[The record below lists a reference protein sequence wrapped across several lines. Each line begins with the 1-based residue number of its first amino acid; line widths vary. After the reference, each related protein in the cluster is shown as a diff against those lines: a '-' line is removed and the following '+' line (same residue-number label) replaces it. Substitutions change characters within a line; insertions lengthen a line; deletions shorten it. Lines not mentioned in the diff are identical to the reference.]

1 MYFKPLISILFICLC
16 FSNVFGQYQKILK
29 ENLSPKAR
37 IYWDNQKK
45 HLQAIGSYYVNDEKV
60 VLNKTEKHGLWQFY
74 SFDGILEED
83 RMYFRNRIHGKQIVY
98 YPSKKIKTVSFFTYN
113 VPDSSFK
120 EYNEEGK
127 LIVSGNYILGSP
139 DGKWDYFYN
148 DGHYWKTEEVIND
161 TVFLRS
167 FWEEDSLH
175 KQTVKDGNG
184 FIKSFYT
191 NGVVRELYTFK
202 DGLKTG
208 IFEERTANGVLSIA
222 GEFVNGKKNGTWEYY
237 FLDGTLEKKENFIND
252 SLHGY
257 YVVYHSNGKID
268 TEGNYNLGKK
278 IGKWTWNTE
287 NGNVEMNGS
296 FVEDKQD
303 AKWEYFYP
311 DGGLSYTAY
320 YDKGK
325 KTGTWRYL
333 YENGKEFKKGD
344 FVNDQK
350 EGLWQTWYET
360 GTLLMSGSY
369 HEGKETGE
377 WQNFWENGKL
387 KNKSTFKKGMLN
399 GEWLSYTPDGTLVL
413 EGHYKKNLQV
423 KEWRDYYNNGRLK
436 EINHYKIRTRKN
448 YSNGV
453 AVMGMKE
460 TVSEPHGKYEAYS
473 QIDFQIKA
481 KGQYKNGVK
490 QGTWYDYYPG
500 GVVPTIIS
508 EYKNG
513 KLHGTFKQLGRRGE
527 VMHEISYKD
536 GLKDGLFTIYTPNGQ
551 IAVQKMFS
559 KGREMRKKE
568 GGSMFTP

>member
-1 MYFKPLISILFICLC
+1 MKFKHFIAFLFLISSLNLT
-16 FSNVFGQYQKILK
+16 FGQYEKILK

-45 HLQAIGSYYVNDEKV
+45 HLQAIGSYYVNEEKV

-74 SFDGILEED
+74 SYDGILEED
-83 RMYFRNRIHGKQIVY
+83 RMHYRNRIHGKQIVY
-98 YPSKKIKTVSFFTYN
+98 FPSKKVKTVSFFTYN
-113 VPDSSFK
+113 VPDSTFK
-120 EYNEEGK
+120 EYNEDGK

-139 DGKWDYFYN
+139 DGKWEYFYN
-148 DGHYWKTEEVIND
+148 DGRAWKTEEVIND
-161 TVFLRS
+161 TVYLRS

-191 NGVVRELYTFK
+191 NGVAKELYTFK
-202 DGLKTG
+202 EGLKTG
-208 IFEERTANGVLSIA
+208 IFEERTANGVLSVA
-222 GEFVNGKKNGTWEYY
+222 GEFINGKKNGPWEYY
-237 FLDGTLEKKENFIND
+237 FFDGTLEKKENFIND
-252 SLHGY
+252 SLHGN
-257 YVVYHSNGKID
+257 YVVYYSEGKID
-268 TEGNYNLGKK
+268 TEGTYNLGKK
-278 IGKWTWNTE
+278 TGKWTWNTE
-287 NGNVEMNGS
+287 NGNVEMTGS
-296 FVEDKQD
+296 FADDKQD
-303 AKWEYFYP
+303 GKWEYYYP
-311 DGGLSYTAY
+311 DGGLSYTAN

-360 GTLLMSGSY
+360 GTLLMAGSY
-369 HEGKETGE
+369 HEGKETGD
-377 WQNFWENGKL
+377 WQNYWDNGKL

-399 GEWLSYTPDGTLVL
+399 GEWFSYTPDGTLVL

-436 EINHYKIRTRKN
+436 EVNHYKILTRKN

-490 QGTWYDYYPG
+490 HGTWYDYYPG

-508 EYKNG
+508 EYKKG

-559 KGREMRKKE
+559 KGHEMRKKE
-568 GGSMFTP
+568 GGSMMNP

>member
-1 MYFKPLISILFICLC
+1 MNFKLFLASFFLAIT
-16 FSNVFGQYQKILK
+16 FNQSFGQYQKILK

-45 HLQAIGSYYVNDEKV
+45 HLQAIGSYYVNEEKV

-74 SFDGILEED
+74 SYDGILEED
-83 RMYFRNRIHGKQIVY
+83 RMYYRNRIHGKQIVY
-98 YPSKKIKTVSFFTYN
+98 FPSKKIKTVSFFTYN

-120 EYNEEGK
+120 EYNEDGK

-139 DGKWDYFYN
+139 DGKWEYFYN
-148 DGHYWKTEEVIND
+148 DGRAWKTEEVIND
-161 TVFLRS
+161 TVYLRS
-167 FWEEDSLH
+167 FWEEDSLQ
-175 KQTVKDGNG
+175 KQTVIDGNG
-184 FIKSFYT
+184 YIKSFYT
-191 NGVVRELYTFK
+191 NGVTRELYTFK
-202 DGLKTG
+202 NGLKTG
-208 IFEERTANGVLSIA
+208 IFEERTANGVLSIT
-222 GEFVNGKKNGTWEYY
+222 GEFVNGKKNGSWEYY
-237 FLDGTLEKKENFIND
+237 FFDGTLEKKENFVND
-252 SLHGY
+252 SLHGN
-257 YVVYHSNGKID
+257 YVVYYSNGKID
-268 TEGNYNLGKK
+268 TEGAYNLGKK
-278 IGKWTWNTE
+278 TGKWTWNTE
-287 NGNVEMNGS
+287 NGNIEMTGS

-303 AKWEYFYP
+303 GKWEYYYP

-320 YDKGK
+320 FDKGK

-360 GTLLMSGSY
+360 GTLLMTGNY
-369 HEGKETGE
+369 HQGKETGE
-377 WQNFWENGKL
+377 WKNYWDNGKL
-387 KNKSTFKKGMLN
+387 KNKSSFKKGLLQ
-399 GEWLSYTPDGTLVL
+399 GEWFSYTPEGVLVL
-413 EGHYKKNLQV
+413 EGHYKNNLQV

-436 EINHYKIRTRKN
+436 EVNHYKIFTRKN
-448 YSNGV
+448 YANGV

-481 KGQYKNGVK
+481 KGQYKKGVK
-490 QGTWYDYYPG
+490 HGTWYDYYPG

-527 VMHEISYKD
+527 VMHEINYKD

>member
-45 HLQAIGSYYVNDEKV
+45 HLQAIGSYYVNEEKV

-74 SFDGILEED
+74 SYDGILEED
-83 RMYFRNRIHGKQIVY
+83 RMYYRNRIHGKQIVY
-98 YPSKKIKTVSFFTYN
+98 FPSKKIKTVSFFTYN
-113 VPDSSFK
+113 VPDSTFK
-120 EYNEEGK
+120 EYNEDGK

-139 DGKWDYFYN
+139 DGKWEYFYT
-148 DGHYWKTEEVIND
+148 DGRAWKTEEVIND
-161 TVFLRS
+161 TVYLRT

-175 KQTVKDGNG
+175 TQTINGGNG

-252 SLHGY
+252 SLHGS
-257 YVVYHSNGKID
+257 YVVYYSEGKID
-268 TEGNYNLGKK
+268 TEGTYSLGKK
-278 IGKWTWNTE
+278 TGKWTWNTE
-287 NGNVEMNGS
+287 NGNVEMTGS
-296 FVEDKQD
+296 FTEDKQD
-303 AKWEYFYP
+303 GKWEYYYP

-399 GEWLSYTPDGTLVL
+399 GEWFSYTPDGTLVL

-481 KGQYKNGVK
+481 KGLYKNGVK